1 VTYEDDRD
9 AVDAVRDMH
18 DRDFLGRR
26 CKCELAKE
34 PRDARDRLTDEHRDR
49 RGRPEARVL
58 VTGLPSDATWQDLKD
73 LGRGVGNVLFADVT
87 TNAQHGTFGVSVRA
101 ACARTRALQRAV
113 RTRAPSCRAAHRVR
127 SMAYLLAA
135 AAPRPRARPSRP
147 RRSSSSR
154 RRTSRRR
161 P

>member
-1 VTYEDDRD
+1 MRGGVDLKLGFAFVTYEDDRD
-9 AVDAVRDMH
+9 ASDAVRDMH

-26 CKCELAKE
+26 CKCELAKD

-87 TNAQHGTFGVSVRA
+87 TNAQHGTFGVSVRRA
-101 ACARTRALQRAV
+101 RACAARASRL
-113 RTRAPSCRAAHRVR
+113 TP
-127 SMAYLLAA
+127 
-135 AAPRPRARPSRP
+135 PRRGCASPACAPSRP